1 MTRILRYLGNRE
13 KPEADLH
20 GRVDLPI
27 QRRSAIE
34 PIIYD
39 VNDPKIPNL
48 LKTGMK
54 KEGDLF
60 VPESFTRGIY
70 DPFAALLSYSNSLW
84 SRPFT
89 YMPGVWGVDFAESEK
104 PKDESPF
111 EVNMMEAL
119 IGWKALSVEN
129 GKIFSASM
137 AGVSWPIDEPLVAMC
152 KNGKDHKDSPYE
164 HCSCGIYA
172 SDARDGAKDYCHE
185 NDPEDFLALV
195 YGWGKYVRGN
205 NGWRSQYAYPKC
217 FYLRQGQEPVIEPL
231 KAYHVPIYI
240 EQPTLIYNPEEDGYE
255 HREEATDW
263 NCGAAEEST
272 ASEEGDFEPDE
283 D

>member
-13 KPEADLH
+13 KPEAELH

-27 QRRSAIE
+27 QRRAAIE
-34 PIIYD
+34 PITYD

-60 VPESFTRGIY
+60 VPASFTR
-70 DPFAALLSYSNSLW
+70 DPFEALSTSWFQSYFT
-84 SRPFT
+84 RPSVLGF
-89 YMPGVWGVDFAESEK
+89 WGVDNAGPEK

-119 IGWKALSVEN
+119 VGWKALSVED
-129 GKIFSASM
+129 GKIYSASM
-137 AGVSWPIDEPLVAMC
+137 AGISWPIDEPLVAVC

-172 SDARDGAKDYCHE
+172 SERREGAEDYRHQS
-185 NDPEDFLALV
+185 DPEDFLALV

-205 NGWRSQYAYPKC
+205 SGWRSQYAYPKC
-217 FYLRQGQEPVIEPL
+217 FYLEQSQALLVESL

-263 NCGAAEEST
+263 NCGAAEESA
-272 ASEEGDFEPDE
+272 ASEERDFEPDE